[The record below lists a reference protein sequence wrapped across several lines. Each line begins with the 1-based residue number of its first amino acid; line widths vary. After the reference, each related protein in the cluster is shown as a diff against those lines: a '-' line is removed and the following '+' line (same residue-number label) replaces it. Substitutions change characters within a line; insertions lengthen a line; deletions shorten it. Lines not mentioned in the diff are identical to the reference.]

1 METRLSA
8 KGLKFISNIIIT
20 LSSVMALGF
29 FLLAIDRTA
38 VIIIISLILLAGG
51 LYLMWLHDEFDSIAL
66 LIFFFSTTA
75 CFFFF
80 SDIITSSLSQAIS
93 IVVFAALSLFLANYL
108 LNTAQPIRNP
118 QKAIYKISLAIIFT
132 EIFWVLSFL
141 KTSQLSKGAIT
152 AVLFFN
158 FMAVARDILE
168 NKVNR
173 GKFAFLVSI
182 SIILIAV
189 VIWRI

>member
-20 LSSVMALGF
+20 LSSTLALGF
-29 FLLAIDRTA
+29 FLLSIDRTA
-38 VIIIISLILLAGG
+38 VVIIISLIMLAGA
-51 LYLMWLHDEFDSIAL
+51 LYLMWLHNEFDSISL
-66 LIFFFSTTA
+66 LVFFFGTTA

-93 IVVFAALSLFLANYL
+93 VAVFAILSLFLSNYL
-108 LNTAQPIRNP
+108 LNTAVPIRSTE
-118 QKAIYKISLAIIFT
+118 KAIYKISLAIIFT

-141 KTSQLSKGAIT
+141 KISQLSKGAIT

-158 FMAVARDILE
+158 FLAITRDILE
-168 NKVNR
+168 GKI
-173 GKFAFLVSI
+173 GATKFAFLIAI
-182 SIILIAV
+182 SIILVAI
-189 VIWRI
+189 VIYRI